1 MEDKLAKQHGPATKA
16 MTDLILHIPFPSQ
29 TIIEAM
35 EAVGGPDVARR
46 SLAELLGLK
55 APKYSPFISWA
66 DSVGD
71 FERVEPGDIIM
82 EFGGVPIFAPVSGRV
97 LAAASSPSDGLPLV
111 SIQVEM
117 PASEASLPAYCDEVY
132 VRVFD
137 YFHERLPRVSN
148 NLQEEL
154 KAQTL
159 EAKPVYERLIPGAW
173 DKADKVDKG
182 GELEVPLRK
191 GGRVLNFET
200 DAIV

>member
-1 MEDKLAKQHGPATKA
+1 
-16 MTDLILHIPFPSQ
+16 
-29 TIIEAM
+29 
-35 EAVGGPDVARR
+35 
-46 SLAELLGLK
+46 
-55 APKYSPFISWA
+55 
-66 DSVGD
+66 
-71 FERVEPGDIIM
+71 
-82 EFGGVPIFAPVSGRV
+82 
-97 LAAASSPSDGLPLV
+97 
-111 SIQVEM
+111 M